1 MTTVHVSRDARGRI
15 TGVYLNEQPGYATE
29 ALDDQ
34 AAEVRAFL
42 ADASIYRRAGGARLA
57 RQFRRRLARD
67 PLAALVERAKAD
79 TTP

>member
-1 MTTVHVSRDARGRI
+1 MAIVYVSRDGRGRI
-15 TGVYLNEQPGYATE
+15 TGVFANEQHGYATE
-29 ALDDQ
+29 AIDDQ
-34 AAEVRAFL
+34 TPEVRAFV
-42 ADASIYRRAGGARLA
+42 ADTSIYRRAGAARLA